1 MCNSEFLKISFIF
14 TEVYISCITKFKSKS
29 YSYEINYKY
38 LLLLQ
43 NSWGFKSFDEYTFN
57 YLDILTF
64 TGLRT
69 RTNNDP
75 PITIQKTK
83 DRATRTPLKTR
94 G

>member
-1 MCNSEFLKISFIF
+1 MILYSLTYNSEFLKISFIF
-14 TEVYISCITKFKSKS
+14 TEVYISCITKFKFKS

-69 RTNNDP
+69 ID
-75 PITIQKTK
+75 
-83 DRATRTPLKTR
+83 
-94 G
+94 